1 MAEVDILIDGVVCS
15 YGSHPVI
22 SGLSLQVERGDF
34 LGIIGP
40 NGSGKT
46 TLLRTMARVLQP
58 SAGKVVF
65 MGKDVYRMSARELAR
80 KMAVLGQEHGA
91 EYDFTVHEVVLMG
104 RTPHLGRFQGERR
117 HDLQIA
123 ERAMSVTNVLHLK
136 DRLITELSGGERQR
150 VLIARALAQE
160 PEVLLLDEPTAH
172 LDVGHQTEILSIIRR
187 LNATSHLTVIGVFHD
202 LNLASEYCDKLV
214 LLDRGR
220 IRALGDPFS
229 VLTAE
234 NISAAY
240 GSTAVVSRHPFLPK
254 PHVLVLPR
262 KMVERPGGQR
272 VHLVAGGGSGTAL
285 MERIS
290 LRGLSLS
297 VGVINEGDSDWL
309 TARSLGARIIS
320 VPAFAPVTA
329 RDAEELE
336 AIMIGARLVTV
347 AEVPFGHGNLLNLR
361 ACLTMS
367 ERGIPVVCIGD
378 ASKVAERDYTGGK
391 AARLFSQ
398 LQERGARFIEA
409 TAFDAL
415 LDGISAEGE
424 E

>member
-1 MAEVDILIDGVVCS
+1 VAQVDILIDGVVCS
-15 YGSHPVI
+15 YGSHLVI

-46 TLLRTMARVLQP
+46 TLLRTIARVLEP
-58 SAGKVVF
+58 SAGRVVF
-65 MGKDVYRMSARELAR
+65 MGKDVYQMSARELAR
-80 KMAVLGQEHGA
+80 KMAVLGQEHSA

-104 RTPHLGRFQGERR
+104 RTPHLGRFQGERK

-123 ERAMSVTNVLHLK
+123 EHAMRVTNVLHLK

-150 VLIARALAQE
+150 VMIARALAQE
-160 PEVLLLDEPTAH
+160 PEVLLLDEPTAY

-187 LNATSHLTVIGVFHD
+187 LNATSQLTVIGVFHD

-262 KMVERPGGQR
+262 RVERAGGER
-272 VHLVAGGGSGTAL
+272 VHLVAGGGSGSAL

-320 VPAFAPVTA
+320 VPAFAPVTV
-329 RDAEELE
+329 REAEELE
-336 AIMIGARLVTV
+336 AIMIGAKLVAV

-361 ACLTMS
+361 ACLRIS

-378 ASKVAERDYTGGK
+378 ALKVAERDYTGGS
-391 AARLFSQ
+391 ATRLFSE
-398 LQERGARFIEA
+398 LQKRGARFVQAPE
-409 TAFDAL
+409 FDAL
-415 LDGISAEGE
+415 LDGIVAEGE
-424 E
+424 R